1 MIGLFRSP
9 GIVYLQTVARDSLVQ
24 RLTAVSSL
32 IRSSCSKL
40 VMARNRR
47 PCKPNQKMPVRKGR
61 QERCQYR
68 LGLKATVVHW
78 KTVDKLTPQQIRM
91 KVIAELGHD
100 VPLSTLSTWWSDKT
114 LEKISEVGPDRTNG
128 NHTRRINTQRR
139 AILIDMEHILVMKVK
154 AMQMT
159 GIPCTREGIQILAI
173 DIFHKLASYN
183 LYDHNGHRNHPGE
196 NISADIIDRVKHSK
210 IVMCKSN
217 KNTEFHKSVKTMRN
231 AARANLECK
240 LCPRKFKGKVNMTL
254 HVYWHTIEQEGG
266 IENPL
271 DMSDDE
277 DDEEQ
282 FKFTASAG
290 WVFNFLRRHDL
301 RSFQMKGEKGSADHR
316 APDHDAVVTQICC
329 MIDSLDVGHC
339 PRSNI

>member
-91 KVIAELGHD
+91 KVIPELGHD

-114 LEKISEVGPDRTNG
+114 LEKG
-128 NHTRRINTQRR
+128 
-139 AILIDMEHILVMKVK
+139 
-154 AMQMT
+154 
-159 GIPCTREGIQILAI
+159 C
-173 DIFHKLASYN
+173 
-183 LYDHNGHRNHPGE
+183 
-196 NISADIIDRVKHSK
+196 
-210 IVMCKSN
+210 
-217 KNTEFHKSVKTMRN
+217 
-231 AARANLECK
+231 
-240 LCPRKFKGKVNMTL
+240 
-254 HVYWHTIEQEGG
+254 
-266 IENPL
+266 
-271 DMSDDE
+271 
-277 DDEEQ
+277 
-282 FKFTASAG
+282 
-290 WVFNFLRRHDL
+290 
-301 RSFQMKGEKGSADHR
+301 ADHR

>member
-1 MIGLFRSP
+1 MKFLFK
-9 GIVYLQTVARDSLVQ
+9 VT
-24 RLTAVSSL
+24 
-32 IRSSCSKL
+32 
-40 VMARNRR
+40 VMAKNIR
-47 PCKPNQKMPVRKGR
+47 PFKQLQKKPGRKVR
-61 QERCQYR
+61 QERCQYK
-68 LGLKATVVHW
+68 LGLKAKVVHW
-78 KTVDKLTPQQIRM
+78 KTVDKLTPKQIRI
-91 KVIAELGHD
+91 KVIAELGHE
-100 VPLSTLSTWWSDKT
+100 VPPSTLCTWWSEKT
-114 LEKISEVGPDRTNG
+114 LANISEVGPDRTNA
-128 NHTRRINTQRR
+128 NDTRRINTQRR
-139 AILIDMEHILVMKVK
+139 AILIDMEHILARKVK
-154 AMQMT
+154 AILLT
-159 GIPCTREGIQILAI
+159 GVPYTRQGIQILAI

-196 NISADIIDRVKHSK
+196 KISADIIDTVEHSK

-301 RSFQMKGEKGSADHR
+301 RSFQMKGEKGSADH
-316 APDHDAVVTQICC
+316 
-329 MIDSLDVGHC
+329 
-339 PRSNI
+339 